1 MKNTIKSLGLVA
13 TLLFSASTHAATPPT
28 IICSG
33 DQVLECT
40 STNGALGIVSA
51 TVQDADGDGLM
62 VVWAI
67 NGHATETNI
76 LAAGGTTNAIT
87 LSITNGF
94 SIGTNDVSV
103 GVTDDGTN
111 VVMCSSTIVVQDTT
125 PPQIRSIVASPNVLW
140 PPNHKMRPI
149 AVVVRAFDACGPVSW
164 QITDIS
170 SNEPE
175 DGLGDGNTSPDSV
188 ITGPH
193 RAMLRAER
201 SGNGSGRVYTLH
213 IEVSDMAHNTTNGS
227 VRVTV
232 PHDRGHGSRWNDDD
246 DDDDYSGNGNSN
258 SGNHGGNGKGKDK
271 GKKNGKKN

>member
-1 MKNTIKSLGLVA
+1 MKISIKSLGLA
-13 TLLFSASTHAATPPT
+13 GAFLFAASTHAATPPT
-28 IICSG
+28 ITCSG

-40 STNGALGIVSA
+40 STNGALGVVSA

-62 VVWAI
+62 VIWAI
-67 NGHATETNI
+67 NGHAAETNI
-76 LAAGGTTNAIT
+76 LAAGDTTNAIT
-87 LSITNGF
+87 LSLTNSF
-94 SIGTNDVSV
+94 AVGTNDVSV

-111 VVMCSSTIVVQDTT
+111 VVMCSSTVVVQDTT

-149 AVVVRAFDACGPVSW
+149 AVVVRADDACGPVSW
-164 QITDIS
+164 HITQIT

-193 RAMLRAER
+193 KALLRAER
-201 SGNGSGRVYTLH
+201 SGKGSGRIYTLD
-213 IEVSDMAHNTTNGS
+213 IEVSDQALNTTNGS

-232 PHDRGHGSRWNDDD
+232 PHDRGHGSRWNDDED
-246 DDDDYSGNGNSN
+246 DDDHNDSGDDRGR
-258 SGNHGGNGKGKDK
+258 GNGKGNGKDK
-271 GKKNGKKN
+271 GKKHGKN